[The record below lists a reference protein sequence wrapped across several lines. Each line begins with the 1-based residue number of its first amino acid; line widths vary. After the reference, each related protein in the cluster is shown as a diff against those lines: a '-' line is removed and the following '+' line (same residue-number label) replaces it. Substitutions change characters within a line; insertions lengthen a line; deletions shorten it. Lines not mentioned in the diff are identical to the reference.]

1 MLFILGIG
9 DFTSDDYREGS
20 YTPYVVKTNA
30 KDLSE
35 IVKVR
40 DDIYR
45 ELGIDFNE
53 SEVLNINESSFI
65 KLSKKIDINK
75 LNWDCD
81 YTEYEDNYSFALD
94 NTYTFAYDD
103 LYALALA
110 LYNSYGKK
118 YGLTFADTDIPMLNA
133 IM

>member
-9 DFTSDDYREGS
+9 DFTSDDYRDGS

-53 SEVLNINESSFI
+53 SEILSIDECSFI
-65 KLSKKIDINK
+65 RLSKKIDVNK
-75 LNWDCD
+75 LNYDCD
-81 YTEYEDNYSFALD
+81 YDYYDE
-94 NTYTFAYDD
+94 TYTFAYDD

-118 YGLTFADTDIPMLNA
+118 YGLTFEDTDIPMLNA

>member
-9 DFTSDDYREGS
+9 NFTSDDYREGS

-53 SEVLNINESSFI
+53 SEVLSIDERSFI
-65 KLSKKIDINK
+65 RLSKKIDVNK
-75 LNWDCD
+75 LNYD
-81 YTEYEDNYSFALD
+81 YDD
-94 NTYTFAYDD
+94 TYTFAYDD
-103 LYALALA
+103 LYALALV

-118 YGLTFADTDIPMLNA
+118 YGLTFEDTDIPMLNA

>member
-20 YTPYVVKTNA
+20 YTPYVVETNA

-53 SEVLNINESSFI
+53 SERLSIDECSFI
-65 KLSKKIDINK
+65 RLSKKIDTNK
-75 LNWDCD
+75 LNYDCD
-81 YTEYEDNYSFALD
+81 YDYYDE
-94 NTYTFAYDD
+94 TYTFAYDD

-118 YGLTFADTDIPMLNA
+118 YGLTFTDTNIPMLNA
-133 IM
+133 II